1 MSSHL
6 YVLILF
12 QNGGSHPCFR
22 FVFINCLHAVLYPDG
37 ASALLWRG
45 GLSTPMIPRAV
56 PVSGSFVLLA
66 VQPCRSGLQGRGQTK
81 LASQSS
87 RLETRFTG
95 EGSDETGT
103 FYKVQQQ
110 ECVTPSTSRD
120 TCTTSIH
127 SQLII
132 QNLYNIMKDS
142 SDSGDSTSGDYSS
155 IDSDGDLEEEGQVFF
170 FFFH

>member
-103 FYKVQQQ
+103 FYKSNSKNVSLLPLQ
-110 ECVTPSTSRD
+110 ETHVPRPFILS
-120 TCTTSIH
+120 
-127 SQLII
+127 
-132 QNLYNIMKDS
+132 
-142 SDSGDSTSGDYSS
+142 
-155 IDSDGDLEEEGQVFF
+155 
-170 FFFH
+170 